1 MAAEIETENV
11 VAEEFLREYKSDILA
26 LSVYIPYFTSK
37 GAKDVSK
44 DYDGEYG
51 ASSLNFPV
59 FDSMLLAFV
68 KKAQKTKLM
77 DRNYPYVYSRNN
89 IRTHDDER
97 RVIAFATIRDI
108 GKLRGILSRYV
119 LEGNRIASRWSEG
132 AEERIY
138 LEVLEKLKELVDFYS

>member
-59 FDSMLLAFV
+59 FDSMLLSFV

-97 RVIAFATIRDI
+97 KIIAFATIRDI